1 MKKITKILIASLVL
15 TFFSTTAFSQQAL
28 YNSLNKR
35 MAILYKN
42 GKTMEAI
49 STAQEVVKVA
59 EETFGKNH
67 AYYCASLENLA
78 LLFVSEGRN
87 EQAAD
92 LYEESYTVR
101 ENILGKNHSSL
112 KDVLEKLEKCY
123 EAMKAS
129 EKAEGVKA
137 RIASLQS

>member
-1 MKKITKILIASLVL
+1 MKVFTKILLASLVL
-15 TFFSTTAFSQQAL
+15 ALFSTAAFGQQAL

-42 GKTMEAI
+42 GKTLEAI
-49 STAQEVVKVA
+49 ATAQEVLKVA

-78 LLFVSEGRN
+78 LLYVSNGRN
-87 EQAAD
+87 DQAAD

-101 ENILGKNHSSL
+101 ETILGKNHPRL
-112 KDVLEKLEKCY
+112 KEVLEKLEKCY
-123 EAMKAS
+123 EAMKSADKVES
-129 EKAEGVKA
+129 VKA
-137 RIASLQS
+137 RMASLQG

>member
-1 MKKITKILIASLVL
+1 MKTFTRILIPTLVL
-15 TFFSTTAFSQQAL
+15 AFFSVTAFGQQAL

-42 GKTMEAI
+42 GKIMEAI
-49 STAQEVVKVA
+49 ATANEVVKVA

-78 LLFVSEGRN
+78 LLYVTEGRN
-87 EQAAD
+87 EMAAD
-92 LYEESYTVR
+92 LYEKSYKVR
-101 ENILGKNHSSL
+101 EGILGKNHPRL

-123 EAMKAS
+123 EEMKSADKVES
-129 EKAEGVKA
+129 VKA
-137 RIASLQS
+137 RMASLQS

>member
-1 MKKITKILIASLVL
+1 MKTFTKIVLAILILA
-15 TFFSTTAFSQQAL
+15 FFSAAAFGQQQL

-42 GKTMEAI
+42 GKTTEAI

-67 AYYCASLENLA
+67 AYYSASLENLA
-78 LLFVSEGRN
+78 LLYVAAGQN
-87 EQAAD
+87 DKAAD
-92 LYEESYTVR
+92 LYEESFSVR
-101 ENILGKNHSSL
+101 EGLLGKNSPLL

-123 EAMKAS
+123 EAMRAS
-129 EKAEGVKA
+129 DKVKTVKA
-137 RIASLQS
+137 RMASLHS